1 MLCRNGGKYRLTLC
15 QIPSTASGVWKET
28 ANMLVEYESRVLPC
42 VEKRLALSELHQWHQ
57 TGVYRTHWCRG
68 VGPPGPAGFAPS
80 AAVCLVHLGF
90 TGSYRGRLEGTHGD
104 SWPAGPWVWYLC
116 TKPGQ
121 NFHLL
126 LHKKAFFSAKTTSKH
141 GFIDC
146 RKVAPRGAGWSPPPG
161 GCGLV
166 MNPVSSCFHCWTF
179 RKPSV
184 WRERPTTVD
193 LSDLI
198 LFTLRTLTLALI
210 KTLLIPRDSILA
222 HM

>member
-146 RKVAPRGAGWSPPPG
+146 RKVAPRGAGWSPPPR
-161 GCGLV
+161 GLWLGDE
-166 MNPVSSCFHCWTF
+166 SCFQLLSLLNIQKTIRLTGASDHGGSQWSH
-179 RKPSV
+179 SV
-184 WRERPTTVD
+184 HTEDFDTRIDKNFIDP
-193 LSDLI
+193 
-198 LFTLRTLTLALI
+198 
-210 KTLLIPRDSILA
+210 
-222 HM
+222 